1 MPLPVR
7 HLPLLQNWDCH
18 VCGTCCQEYVV
29 TITDEERKRLEA
41 QGWDRDKD
49 LGGFAPFVRHGPP
62 WARTWRL
69 NHRPD
74 GSCVFLS
81 DKGRCRVHERFGYE
95 TKPLPCR
102 LFPFILIPTGDH
114 WSVGMRYAC
123 PSAAANKGRPMP
135 EHDQE
140 LVEFAARLA
149 EREKLT
155 PRPDGS
161 LTPPPR
167 LRPGQN
173 VSWPD
178 VHRCVQALLTLL
190 RNRKEPLER
199 RLRKCLALGDQMR
212 KAKLEHVRDARLGD
226 LLTVLQRSA
235 DTATPD
241 NLMKVPPPG
250 WIGRI
255 LFRQAVALFTRKDY
269 GPKRGAA
276 RHGVAARL
284 KAAWRFARG
293 TGPVPR
299 LHEWL
304 PETTFEEV
312 EKPCGPMPLEMEHIL
327 ERYYLIKVGSLQFC
341 GGALFGM
348 TFWDGFEL
356 LALTYPI
363 LMWASRMFRDV
374 PREQAVQTALTV
386 VDDHFGF
393 NRILATY
400 RQRASFR
407 ILARQGELAKLIAWY
422 SR

>member
-18 VCGTCCQEYVV
+18 VCGSCCQEYVV
-29 TITDEERKRLEA
+29 AITDEERKRLEA

-74 GSCVFLS
+74 GSCVFHS
-81 DKGRCRVHERFGYE
+81 DQGRCRVHERFGYE

-123 PSAAANKGRPMP
+123 PSAAANKGRPLP

-161 LTPPPR
+161 LTPPPQ
-167 LRPGQN
+167 LRPGQH

-190 RNRKEPLER
+190 RNRKEPLE
-199 RLRKCLALGDQMR
+199 AG
-212 KAKLEHVRDARLGD
+212 
-226 LLTVLQRSA
+226 SA
-235 DTATPD
+235 
-241 NLMKVPPPG
+241 N
-250 WIGRI
+250 
-255 LFRQAVALFTRKDY
+255 
-269 GPKRGAA
+269 
-276 RHGVAARL
+276 
-284 KAAWRFARG
+284 AWRWRSRCAGRNWGRCG
-293 TGPVPR
+293 TP
-299 LHEWL
+299 
-304 PETTFEEV
+304 
-312 EKPCGPMPLEMEHIL
+312 
-327 ERYYLIKVGSLQFC
+327 
-341 GGALFGM
+341 
-348 TFWDGFEL
+348 
-356 LALTYPI
+356 
-363 LMWASRMFRDV
+363 AS
-374 PREQAVQTALTV
+374 
-386 VDDHFGF
+386 
-393 NRILATY
+393 
-400 RQRASFR
+400 ASC
-407 ILARQGELAKLIAWY
+407 
-422 SR
+422 